1 MVPKEIREFYP
12 NNVKQFAQR
21 NFNYDYSMPLLMNT
35 GRKYDFQLSWN
46 LRNLEQSKKTLSR
59 WYRHDPELK
68 KPQSCNIS
76 RKKLYGT
83 LNKWVHSSQETLVLH
98 EDYYQKYW
106 KPSIPP
112 FDYKLEFLD
121 DRIICNI
128 SLELSKCKEKPNKDI
143 IFVYLEKVGVSK
155 EHPLGVFSLNVET
168 VCDCKCR
175 GPCSPGFDYF
185 SSSCNKGKMACGV
198 CQNCPE
204 GTFGNFCQC
213 TTGSQPLTSLPSV
226 ELRKKDGL
234 VGTRATHSE
243 DKLGLSCAKLRASLN
258 LSSFD

>member
-1 MVPKEIREFYP
+1 M
-12 NNVKQFAQR
+12 
-21 NFNYDYSMPLLMNT
+21 
-35 GRKYDFQLSWN
+35 
-46 LRNLEQSKKTLSR
+46 
-59 WYRHDPELK
+59 
-68 KPQSCNIS
+68 
-76 RKKLYGT
+76 
-83 LNKWVHSSQETLVLH
+83 
-98 EDYYQKYW
+98 
-106 KPSIPP
+106 
-112 FDYKLEFLD
+112 D

-226 ELRKKDGL
+226 EIGKKDDL
-234 VGTRATHSE
+234 VGTRAKHSE
-243 DKLGLSCAKLRASLN
+243 DRF
-258 LSSFD
+258 SFDHAFIPIRVSPEILQCNATFCKNLNIEGCEEEDSNLWDVAEAYKMVAMYGDHRLTPGADGWNLFYMFPIFFFGPNISFRPKLFLDPTFFRMFIVSK